1 MTIHLASWLVWTL
14 AIIGYAGV
22 GVLCCTFVSL
32 GTMDAGGPLIY
43 LMRFLALVAWP
54 VMIALLIVWCLIL
67 FFARMVFE

>member
-1 MTIHLASWLVWTL
+1 L
-14 AIIGYAGV
+14 AIFGYSV
-22 GVLCCTFVSL
+22 IGVLCCMFVSL

-54 VMIALLIVWCLIL
+54 AMIALVLVWCLIL